1 MNAITQHLLKN
12 LEDHCTWLNAIDAV
26 DISSVMQS
34 FWTEAESV
42 THYINRK
49 EAAQKKSVRT
59 PLPVTDT
66 VMQEI
71 AFRAII
77 ASGEYPNDTRE

>member
-1 MNAITQHLLKN
+1 MTTQQLLER
-12 LEDHCTWLNAIDAV
+12 LEDHCTGINVIYAV
-26 DISSVMQS
+26 DIPSAMQT
-34 FWTEAESV
+34 FWTKAEGV
-42 THYINRK
+42 TKYINRM
-49 EAAQKKSVRT
+49 ESAQKKSVRT